1 MPLAWQGHPAATHST
16 AYRASRDAPGLVAKA
31 SLALQQACGIE
42 LNRAQKAAALKLLCH
57 PGIADIPT
65 GEGKTFVAFVVAA
78 CSALTGRS
86 VHVLTA
92 NDYLAERDADFLKP
106 AYDQLGLSCSSIVD
120 TTARAA
126 RVGRHRCDVLYTTVY
141 QVGFDLL
148 RDRCATAEHELLEPS
163 FDLAV
168 VDEADAVLLDEA
180 VTPLVLTGSIGRSA
194 RVMPDAFRLAGKL
207 SARWSRGGLDAA
219 NLDAGPDTHV
229 IVSAGD
235 YGASFTESGYAALES
250 LLVAESVITKPSELY
265 RPGVDVWLD
274 QVLKAVV
281 AQKVLQ
287 RGADYIVQDNR
298 VVPVQRHTG
307 RPCPQRRFGGGLQ
320 QALEQKEGV
329 PLTPLA
335 EPVAETT
342 VQALANRYR
351 TIVGLS
357 GSALPCRGEFHD
369 AYRLPVF
376 RCEPNIPCK
385 RVDAVAKVFGG
396 RSGQGAAMVS
406 AVKEAL
412 VAGRA
417 VLVVAEDAD
426 HCSDLAALCAAAG
439 ISAASLHAA
448 SDLSQESEIVSAA
461 GQSGVVTIAT
471 VIAGRGTDIQL
482 DDAVRRAGGLRIVVV
497 GLPSSSRAYVQALG
511 RAGRQGDPGDSVTLL
526 SLEDRH
532 FRAWAHDEQ
541 VAAIYALGVSPH
553 DELDDP
559 RVRRLFDLTAA
570 LASEADEYRRMGLW
584 KFAEIDE
591 IQSWHYETARRAA
604 MAGMPGLASL
614 EDIDEAWRVHVAHLS
629 ALKDTAVWSPY
640 TGQLST
646 VAYRLG
652 AARLFRGWL
661 NGILDKGVPGLPS

>member
-1 MPLAWQGHPAATHST
+1 MPLAWQGRPAVTNST
-16 AYRASRDAPGLVAKA
+16 AHRAYRDVKALIARA
-31 SLALQQACGIE
+31 SLALDQACGIR
-42 LNRAQKAAALKLLCH
+42 LNRAQQSAALKLLAR

-65 GEGKTFVAFVVAA
+65 GEGKTFVAFIVAA

-92 NDYLAERDADFLKP
+92 NDYLAERDAEFLRP
-106 AYDQLGLSCSSIVD
+106 AYDQLGLSCTSIVD
-120 TTARAA
+120 STARHS

-148 RDRCATAEHELLEPS
+148 RDRCATAEHELLEPT

-180 VTPLVLTGSIGRSA
+180 VTPLVLTGSTGITT
-194 RVMPDAFRLAGKL
+194 RVMPDAFRLAAQL
-207 SARWSRGGLDAA
+207 TARWSHGSLDSA
-219 NLDAGPDTHV
+219 NLDTGPETHIV
-229 IVSAGD
+229 VSAGD

-250 LLVAESVITKPSELY
+250 LLVAESVIARPSELY

-287 RGADYIVQDNR
+287 RGADYVVQDNR
-298 VVPVQRHTG
+298 IVPIQRHTG
-307 RPCPQRRFGGGLQ
+307 RPCPQRRFGGGLH
-320 QALEQKEGV
+320 QALEQKERV

-342 VQALANRYR
+342 VQALMKRYR
-351 TIVGLS
+351 TLVGLS
-357 GSALPCRGEFHD
+357 GSALPCRGEFHE
-369 AYRLPVF
+369 AYKLPVF
-376 RCEPNIPCK
+376 TCEPNIPCK
-385 RVDAVAKVFGG
+385 RVDAAARVFGG

-406 AVKEAL
+406 AVQDAL
-412 VAGRA
+412 AVGRA

-426 HCSDLAALCAAAG
+426 HCTHLASLCAAAG
-439 ISAASLHAA
+439 ISATSLHAA

-461 GQSGVVTIAT
+461 GRSGVVTIAT

-482 DDAVRRAGGLRIVVV
+482 DDDVRRAGGLRIVVV

-526 SLEDRH
+526 SLQDRY
-532 FRAWAHDEQ
+532 FRAWADDEQ
-541 VAAIYALGVSPH
+541 VAAIYALGVEPD

-559 RVRRLFDLTAA
+559 RILRLFDLAIA
-570 LASEADEYRRMGLW
+570 LGSEGDEQRRVGLW

-591 IQSWHYETARRAA
+591 IHARHYETARRAA
-604 MAGMPGLASL
+604 MAGMAGLASL
-614 EDIDEAWRVHVAHLS
+614 QKVDEAWQVHTAHLS
-629 ALKDTAVWSPY
+629 VLKNTAVWSPY
-640 TGQLST
+640 AGQLST
-646 VAYRLG
+646 VAYQVG
-652 AARLFRGWL
+652 AARLFRSWL
-661 NGILDKGVPGLPS
+661 DGILENGVPG